1 MEEKFVE
8 DPKLNEKIS
17 RVIEELRDEIVSRF
31 RPKSIIITG
40 SFGKGE
46 ARVVEE
52 NGKLKFLSDCEVI
65 LIPYKWVFS
74 RKKLEEFEHE
84 FYKMTGLKVEI
95 WGFTPTI
102 YLCIPFMNKRMK
114 PLIANYDLK
123 YGSKVIYGKNY
134 LEKIPEFRPEDT
146 PVWEGIRL
154 LLNRMAEALEHFSM
168 DGSDKM
174 VFWCDKI
181 VLACQDALLLT
192 VGKYAPSYR
201 ERNGI
206 FAESVEQFELPCIQA
221 LANLARKATER
232 RLNGNAEMPNERL
245 KYWFQV
251 SEICD
256 EVFRYVLKRSYSI
269 DFNNYLEFQ
278 EIYMKSNLAR
288 YTTLPFGNPVL
299 QNVFRF
305 LKKKLVGYKLP
316 NIRMLLRIWI
326 RWDHMLYS
334 HIPLVYFGIQEDCKV
349 NVEYVEKVE
358 SLLKEFGYRVE
369 AGDSSL
375 KDWLSVKDA
384 FVACWH
390 QILL

>member
-1 MEEKFVE
+1 
-8 DPKLNEKIS
+8 
-17 RVIEELRDEIVSRF
+17 
-31 RPKSIIITG
+31 
-40 SFGKGE
+40 
-46 ARVVEE
+46 
-52 NGKLKFLSDCEVI
+52 
-65 LIPYKWVFS
+65 
-74 RKKLEEFEHE
+74 
-84 FYKMTGLKVEI
+84 
-95 WGFTPTI
+95 
-102 YLCIPFMNKRMK
+102 
-114 PLIANYDLK
+114 
-123 YGSKVIYGKNY
+123 
-134 LEKIPEFRPEDT
+134 
-146 PVWEGIRL
+146 
-154 LLNRMAEALEHFSM
+154 M